1 MFGYLHR
8 NHRLLMLALFIWAL
22 GEGIWYINLRQLYLV
37 ELGATT
43 TQVGLALALEA
54 IARALLPIP
63 AGYLA
68 DRFGARTIMIS
79 SWFLGIVG
87 TLIGALARTW
97 QMFVPA
103 LAIYALSAFA
113 VPSLNAYSVHSMED
127 RQTPGIAERVLT
139 TIFASYSA
147 GLILSPAIGGAIANQ
162 FGIRTCL
169 WISVGIFVLSTAV
182 VLLTGPAPAPHVE
195 HGHHPTDLLRN
206 RRFIVL
212 AVYYPLAYV
221 ALLVGVQLAPN
232 FLQDVRLFS
241 FADIGLLFSFL
252 SAGSALIGLL
262 AGRISPRWSFVTML
276 STCWLALLGARQLA
290 DLRLLCGVFFALG
303 AVYTVRAL
311 AAAGVAS
318 VVNGS
323 NQALAFGI
331 VETLFSLATAVA
343 SWLAGYLY
351 DLTPNRDLPFTVGLA
366 AIPPILALWFLVRS
380 KIAPTHRPLDAASAV
395 PSAD

>member
-1 MFGYLHR
+1 MFSYLHR

-43 TQVGLALALEA
+43 AQVGVALALEA
-54 IARALLPIP
+54 VARALLPIP

-68 DRFGARTIMIS
+68 DRFGSRTIMIS
-79 SWFLGIVG
+79 SWFLGIAG
-87 TLIGALARTW
+87 TLVGALAHTW
-97 QMFVPA
+97 QVFVPG

-113 VPSLNAYSVHSMED
+113 VPSLNAYSVHSMAD
-127 RQTPGIAERVLT
+127 RQTPGATERVLT

-169 WISVGIFVLSTAV
+169 WISVAIFAMSTAV
-182 VLLTGPAPAPHVE
+182 VLLTGPVPAPHAE
-195 HGHHPTDLLRN
+195 HAHHPADLLRD
-206 RRFIVL
+206 RRFITL
-212 AVYYPLAYV
+212 AVYYPLAYI
-221 ALLVGVQLAPN
+221 ALLVGIQLAPN
-232 FLQDVRLFS
+232 FLQDVRRFS

-262 AGRISPRWSFVTML
+262 AGRISPRWSFAAML
-276 STCWLALLGARQLA
+276 GICWLALLGAHWLA

-303 AVYTVRAL
+303 AVYAVRAL
-311 AAAGVAS
+311 AAAGVAY
-318 VVNGS
+318 VANGP

-331 VETLFSLATAVA
+331 IETLFSLAAAVA
-343 SWLAGYLY
+343 SWLAGELY
-351 DLTPNRDLPFTVGLA
+351 DLTPAHDLPFTVGLA
-366 AIPPILALWFLVRS
+366 AIPPLIALWFLVRAQ
-380 KIAPTHRPLDAASAV
+380 IAPARGPLDAASAV